1 MKQANRYAPP
11 RADERGALLC
21 AYRESERFI
30 KELERERITSIS
42 RTTWWRLEKAGQV
55 PKRKRVGGSTVWLL
69 SDILAWMQN

>member
-1 MKQANRYAPP
+1 MKQANRYSPP
-11 RADERGALLC
+11 PMNKRGTLLC

-69 SDILAWMQN
+69 SDILAWMQK